1 MIHSDI
7 RSGGPADR
15 ATNEGP
21 DPDVLLELH
30 RELWA
35 AQRRQ
40 AEAAPGTQDR
50 LDADAAVSWFE
61 WLLVDYLQRAA
72 LGAPAGTGARRPPVV
87 RPAA

>member
-1 MIHSDI
+1 MIHSDA

-15 ATNEGP
+15 ATEAEP

-40 AEAAPGTQDR
+40 AATAPGTQDR

-72 LGAPAGTGARRPPVV
+72 LGAPKAPGTRRSPVV
-87 RPAA
+87 PAA

>member
-1 MIHSDI
+1 MIHTDTP
-7 RSGGPADR
+7 SGGTGER
-15 ATNEGP
+15 APDPEP

-40 AEAAPGTQDR
+40 AATAPGTHDR

-72 LGAPAGTGARRPPVV
+72 LGAPNAPGARRPPNV

>member
-1 MIHSDI
+1 MIHSSTSETPAP
-7 RSGGPADR
+7 SGR
-15 ATNEGP
+15 AAP

-35 AQRRQ
+35 AQHRQ
-40 AEAAPGTQDR
+40 AAATPGTHAR

-72 LGAPAGTGARRPPVV
+72 PGPTPAARPDPAD